1 MGAHLARLALLLV
14 AGVVAGAIAAP
25 AQARPYLML
34 TADDRG
40 FTALDLGGLDRSR
53 PGLVQATLIEA
64 PLAGVSAG
72 GKLAA
77 LVERRVEID
86 CTAPRWRVLSTA
98 WLDGKE
104 QPLVQDNSTLD
115 WKSFAGDD
123 AAPTAQ
129 VAACRREYRQA
140 LVSRYL
146 NLGEIVAN
154 YQAAHAK
161 AAPEPLTQKE
171 LNDRQFRNGH

>member
-1 MGAHLARLALLLV
+1 LALLV
-14 AGVVAGAIAAP
+14 SAAAAMALP

-34 TADDRG
+34 NADDHG
-40 FTALDLGGLDRSR
+40 FQALDLGNLDRTR
-53 PGLVQATLIEA
+53 PNLPQATLIEA
-64 PLAGVSAG
+64 PLAGVVTD

-86 CTAPRWRVLSTA
+86 CAEPRWRVLATA

-104 QPLVQDNSTLD
+104 QPL
-115 WKSFAGDD
+115 GDD
-123 AAPTAQ
+123 KTAGEWAAFGQDDLATAARA
-129 VAACRREYRQA
+129 VACKREFNQA

-161 AAPEPLTQKE
+161 AAPQPLTDKE
-171 LNDRQFRNGH
+171 VRDRRFRNGH

>member
-1 MGAHLARLALLLV
+1 MVRTTALLAGLALTAV
-14 AGVVAGAIAAP
+14 ALP

-34 TADDRG
+34 NADDRG
-40 FTALDLGGLDRSR
+40 FQALDLGAVDRTQ
-53 PGLVQATLIEA
+53 PGLAQATVIDA
-64 PLAGVSAG
+64 PLSGVMTD
-72 GKLAA
+72 GKLAP

-86 CTAPRWRVLSTA
+86 CAQPRWRVLSTA

-104 QPLVQDNSTLD
+104 QALGQDRTARDWTAFGQDDVAMAVQ
-115 WKSFAGDD
+115 A
-123 AAPTAQ
+123 
-129 VAACRREYRQA
+129 AACRREYRQA

-171 LNDRQFRNGH
+171 IQARRFRNGH